1 MAETDLYQRNILY
14 LMARAPALAGVLE
27 HQRDSLSRLIRG
39 QDGVASDIDLGGG
52 MLYRMP
58 APEFVRQQLDRYFE
72 RPVRHLVNPPDA
84 GQLADDCSAAMA
96 RHLAAA
102 TGDGASL
109 ASAPPVDRT
118 GFLVVIGLGLGLH
131 VAELIQRTN
140 PRHVLLVEPLHEFLR
155 HSLEA
160 TDWQDVLEDCRAHRR
175 TVDFVVEAELTE
187 IVERLHE
194 LIEAYGPCQLDGSH
208 VYLHYRTPVTELV
221 RRQFEEL
228 AGTKMI
234 LKGYYRDEVRMVQNT
249 IDNVQGADFSLIA
262 GGLRP
267 PRSEPAIIVG
277 SGPSI
282 DTAVGAIE
290 RWSGHAVI
298 FSAGSSL
305 QVLLEHGIVPDFHV
319 ENENSQISVERLQ
332 FIVDRFA
339 DRFPRGRFDGIR
351 LVASTTVQP
360 AVLGLFPERSLFFR
374 NGLSAADM
382 FGRGSRP
389 LDGTGPFSANAA
401 LTLAAVLGFRDVYLF
416 GCDCGAKTAADHHSR
431 HTVYYTRGET
441 MARAPV
447 DLPLAAA
454 GNFGGQVLVNSY
466 FVDSRQMFE
475 AVIAAVDLEVHN
487 CSDGA
492 LIDGAMPMDPSDM
505 AIATAPLDKA
515 AVVADIRAAG
525 KHFAPG
531 VFLGRVRRAPLGAE
545 WRRFFADFRGV
556 IDAGDR
562 TIEAFDRRIR
572 GFLSLAAADYG
583 GVARMVA
590 GSALAMSYV
599 GAYYLNRTTDEAARA
614 VLFAEFRA
622 EYQRRLDAV
631 CADGGVLFD
640 RVEAQLPPP
649 AHAAG

>member
-1 MAETDLYQRNILY
+1 
-14 LMARAPALAGVLE
+14 
-27 HQRDSLSRLIRG
+27 
-39 QDGVASDIDLGGG
+39 
-52 MLYRMP
+52 
-58 APEFVRQQLDRYFE
+58 
-72 RPVRHLVNPPDA
+72 
-84 GQLADDCSAAMA
+84 MA

-249 IDNVQGADFSLIA
+249 IDNVQGADVSLIA

-431 HTVYYTRGET
+431 HTVYYTRAET

-475 AVIAAVDLEVHN
+475 AVIAAVDLEVRN
-487 CSDGA
+487 GSDGA

-525 KHFAPG
+525 EHFAPRCLPRPRPPG
-531 VFLGRVRRAPLGAE
+531 AARRRVAPLLRRLQGRHRCRRPHHRGLRPPHPRFSLARRGRLWRRRPHGRRLGPRHVLCRRLLPQSDHRRGRAGGAVRRIPCRIPTPARCRVCRRRRPVRPRRGPTAATGARGRLTPPTTPPAPL
-545 WRRFFADFRGV
+545 
-556 IDAGDR
+556 
-562 TIEAFDRRIR
+562 
-572 GFLSLAAADYG
+572 
-583 GVARMVA
+583 
-590 GSALAMSYV
+590 
-599 GAYYLNRTTDEAARA
+599 
-614 VLFAEFRA
+614 
-622 EYQRRLDAV
+622 
-631 CADGGVLFD
+631 
-640 RVEAQLPPP
+640 P
-649 AHAAG
+649 AHDLARVGGPMRGCRPCAAISASASPASARR